1 MFTKGNRKMTR
12 YNVGLNIYRGTSNK
26 KGSIWWYVQTSTF
39 VSMPSFSHLADG
51 SLVQGNLSN
60 LVKSV
65 KSGHEVRCVTDK
77 KYAFPLQNVAINSQG
92 VGFVSGQ
99 NVDSISIKRNDNLI
113 QFQSNVYWW
122 FTVVTTRGLRDM
134 SRWTVGIHQSR
145 GHNQDTVANEWFV
158 DECWKEVFTHDSKGA
173 SLSGSRQAL
182 TSAHMAGRRVRFHN
196 GNTAQQKLTICPCK
210 ILMWQPRYLNTYART
225 GFQDDAYWYW
235 LMVATTGTVRATRY
249 NVGEH

>member
-1 MFTKGNRKMTR
+1 M
-12 YNVGLNIYRGTSNK
+12 
-26 KGSIWWYVQTSTF
+26 QTSTF

-99 NVDSISIKRNDNLI
+99 NVDSTSIKRNDNLI
-113 QFQSNVYWW
+113 QFQSNVYRW

-182 TSAHMAGRRVRFHN
+182 TSALSCPFPQWKYYTAEADNLSLQNSHVKAQVLKHVRKDRV
-196 GNTAQQKLTICPCK
+196 
-210 ILMWQPRYLNTYART
+210 PR
-225 GFQDDAYWYW
+225 
-235 LMVATTGTVRATRY
+235 
-249 NVGEH
+249 